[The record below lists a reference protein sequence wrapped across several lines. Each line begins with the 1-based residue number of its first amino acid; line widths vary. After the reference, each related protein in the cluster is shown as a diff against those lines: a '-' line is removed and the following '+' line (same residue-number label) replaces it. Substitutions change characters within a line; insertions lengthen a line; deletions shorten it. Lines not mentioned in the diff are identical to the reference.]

1 MKKQLFILL
10 LGCSLALGASAQL
23 GDILKRKAGEGAR
36 QGASSGTEKALDKG
50 LDKLF
55 HKNKTTTP
63 ADKSTAAQQDASAV
77 PPTAALNTY
86 SKYDFIPG
94 EKILGFDDFSRDA
107 IGDFPGKW
115 TTNASGE
122 IVTVDQYTGR
132 WLNISKEG
140 YYLPQ
145 FVKGLS
151 DNFTL
156 EYDLIFIPPA
166 AAAGPNTPSTALQL
180 IYAPGGKPSFDY
192 HVDRGYFELD
202 PYMGNVHIAGVTA
215 AGKELLTNA
224 FNVKGIQRTKP
235 FRFHV
240 AVWRQKSRLRV
251 YLDETK
257 VVDAPSLLS
266 PEIKY
271 NGIRLATSMS
281 NDGST
286 WLIGN
291 FKFASGLPDT
301 RNKLLTEGKFSTT
314 GILFD
319 VNAASIKANSYG
331 VLKNVAAILKDNSGL
346 TIRIVGHTDNDGDAK
361 ANLELSQKR
370 AEAVKT
376 ALSKEFSIE
385 EGRMQTDGKGSA
397 QPVAPNTT
405 SEGRAQNRR
414 VEFIKL

>member
-1 MKKQLFILL
+1 MKKYMLTLL
-10 LGCSLALGASAQL
+10 LWFPIAVTYAQL
-23 GDILKRKAGEGAR
+23 GDLLKRKAGEGAR
-36 QGASSGTEKALDKG
+36 QGAASGTEKAMDKG
-50 LDKLF
+50 IDKLF
-55 HKNKTTTP
+55 HRNR
-63 ADKSTAAQQDASAV
+63 DKKATSTSLGAPDTSAASQS
-77 PPTAALNTY
+77 PSLNTY

-94 EKILGFDDFSRDA
+94 EKILGFDDFSQDA

-122 IVTVDQYTGR
+122 VVTTDQYAGR
-132 WLNISKEG
+132 WLNISKQG

-145 FVKGLS
+145 FIKGLS

-166 AAAGPNTPSTALQL
+166 APGGPNTPSTALQV
-180 IYAPGGKPSFDY
+180 IHTSSARPSFDNN
-192 HVDRGYFELD
+192 VDRSYFELD
-202 PYMGNVHIAGVTA
+202 PYMGNVDIAGYTA
-215 AGKELLTNA
+215 AGEKILTNE
-224 FNVKGIQRTKP
+224 FSVKGIQRTKP
-235 FRFHV
+235 FRFHI
-240 AVWRQKSRLRV
+240 AVWRQKNRLRV

-271 NGIRLATSMS
+271 NGIRFSTSMS

-319 VNAASIKANSYG
+319 VNSSNIKANSYG
-331 VLKNVAAILKDNSGL
+331 SLKEIGVILKDNPTLSVK
-346 TIRIVGHTDNDGDAK
+346 IVGHTDNVGDVNS
-361 ANLELSQKR
+361 NLELSLKR
-370 AEAVKT
+370 AAAIKSS
-376 ALSKEFSIE
+376 LIHEFSIE
-385 EGRMQTDGKGSA
+385 EGRLQTDGKGTT
-397 QPVAPNTT
+397 QPVVPNTT
-405 SEGRAQNRR
+405 PEGRAQNRR